1 MRKLIKKL
9 LNELGY
15 NISRVNRKIDPINFE
30 ELLAEKIEKINPIIF
45 DVGGNSG
52 QSISKFKKIFKDPII
67 HSFEPN
73 KSVFDEMKSNF
84 KNDKKVFCNNCAL
97 GDKNEEKYFN
107 ITNMSGKSSFY
118 KINPD
123 TSRIKIERYKP
134 SILKT
139 EKVKIIK
146 LDDYIEKKNINHVDF
161 IKIDAQ
167 LYEDKILE
175 GGLQSLKDNKIK
187 ILQVEIIFNDYYEKY
202 FSFSDIEKHLVSKN
216 FRMVGINMINNN
228 IFKGNQFGADVY
240 YFNKF
245 YYKI

>member
-1 MRKLIKKL
+1 MRKIIKKL
-9 LNELGY
+9 VNKLGY
-15 NISRVNRKIDPINFE
+15 NITRINKKIDLIDFE
-30 ELLAEKIEKINPIIF
+30 VLLSDKVNNLNPIIF

-52 QSISKFKKIFKDPII
+52 QSIRKFKKIFNDPII

-73 KSVFDEMKSNF
+73 KDIFDVMVSNF

-97 GDKNEEKYFN
+97 GDKKEEKNFN

-118 KINPD
+118 KINSD
-123 TSRIKIERYKP
+123 TSRIKIEKYKP
-134 SILKT
+134 SILKI

-146 LDDYIEKKNINHVDF
+146 LDDYIEENNIDYIDF

-175 GGLQSLKDNKIK
+175 GSFKSLKDNKIK

-202 FSFSDIEKHLVSKN
+202 FTFSDIEKYLVSNN
-216 FRMVGINMINNN
+216 FRMVGINVINNN
-228 IFKGNQFGADVY
+228 IFKGPQFGADIY
-240 YFNKF
+240 YFNKLH
-245 YYKI
+245 YKI